1 MSGQSTTTLLDRNHA
16 PMVRAADHLEV
27 IHPDI
32 TTTCPDCQ
40 GTGISEDDGSI
51 TGLDGWPIPCC
62 CIVNDPHGLTAIPAC
77 TTLHLPATTVPVR
90 RRAVTW

>member
-1 MSGQSTTTLLDRNHA
+1 MSGQSTSILPDRNAFKVH
-16 PMVRAADHLEV
+16 AADHLETP
-27 IHPDI
+27 HPDI

-40 GTGISEDDGSI
+40 GTGIAEDDGSI

-62 CIVNDPHGLTAIPAC
+62 CIVNHPHGLTAYPAG

>member
-1 MSGQSTTTLLDRNHA
+1 MSGQTTALLTRNHA
-16 PMVRAADHLEV
+16 PKIRAADRLEAAC
-27 IHPDI
+27 PDI

-40 GTGISEDDGSI
+40 GTGIAEDDGSI

-62 CIVNDPHGLTAIPAC
+62 CIVNNPHGLEAFPAGTA
-77 TTLHLPATTVPVR
+77 LHLPAATVPVR